1 VVVLVPAYPGCP
13 GKEAVKWVVVVIA
26 VVLCC
31 VCMCMCT
38 CVCVCTFSTAGFS
51 ADRGKSDVEGGGA
64 RSCYGHAVLS

>member
-1 VVVLVPAYPGCP
+1 MGSSSNSSC
-13 GKEAVKWVVVVIA
+13 I
-26 VVLCC
+26 VLCLY
-31 VCMCMCT
+31 VYM